1 MKPHPR
7 GAGQAPNPSPKER
20 GVSVR
25 VLHCATDRL
34 LAQIYREGRQ
44 EHTPCF
50 TGERKE
56 HTPLSP
62 LERGWDGNW
71 K

>member
-20 GVSVR
+20 GVSVRVR

-50 TGERKE
+50 TGERK
-56 HTPLSP
+56 
-62 LERGWDGNW
+62 
-71 K
+71 

>member
-20 GVSVR
+20 GVSVRVR

-62 LERGWDGNW
+62 LERGWDD
-71 K
+71 